1 VSTGP
6 TVSVQ
11 VLNLNGRENLDAC
24 LSSLEAQVYPRD
36 RFEIVLVDNASTDG
50 SAEFVRGA
58 YPRVGVFGLE
68 TSLARG
74 AAHNAA
80 IRRSASRFV
89 ALLNSDARVD
99 PSWLSELVSAAE
111 RHDAVAVA
119 SKIVDWEGKTV
130 EFAGGATSCVGHSW
144 AADAGE
150 PATRVHLERPLL
162 FASAESA
169 LFSRAAFVEA
179 AGFDED
185 FADRLGDVDLGWR
198 LNLYGGR
205 VVLAPQAVTYRRP
218 KRASS
223 SLSPLQRLRLRERN
237 ALAMIYKNYEEATL
251 AGVLPVAV
259 ALCLLRG
266 LELSGIDTLKLPFGA
281 IPPDSVEVDP
291 RLIAHLIA
299 LEDFGRGLAA
309 LGRKRAAVQQRRRR
323 PDLELFELFTDS
335 IQVFETPCGGLVDEV
350 AHVLIRDFGLDRMFG
365 ARQLLPRSN
374 PAAVPAAA
382 GSPPA
387 VMSPDIPTEL
397 PSVSIVILTALG
409 ATHLRECL
417 DSLRG
422 QTYPG
427 DRTEVIIVDNGSAD
441 DPTGEI
447 LARFP
452 AAKVIRN
459 KTNVGFA
466 AANNQGA
473 AVATGVYVVF
483 LNDDTRVHPDWLH
496 HLVETA
502 RRRRSVAVSSYILD
516 WTGTSVDFV
525 EGAVNFEAK
534 GFQLK
539 HGMSSRRV
547 APEERPLLFACGCA
561 MLVDR
566 VVLADA
572 GGWDEGTFAYY
583 EDVELGWRLH
593 MLGHQV
599 WLAPGAIVYHKH
611 HGTSGQWPSPPRI
624 RLAERNSL
632 RALYRLLEG
641 ASLQRAL
648 PAALLLAADR
658 ALLET
663 GLSRAADVPRPGAF
677 RRLVESGKSSLRMRG
692 VNKTMTVGEILVR
705 VWSQGLL
712 DLARDV
718 RRLWAA
724 RESPSGRAVYDA
736 DLAGAARREGPVGQ
750 LQALPAGGRQSIPIG
765 VAAALCGVY
774 EFLADLPDI
783 SRGRAALQRRR
794 RATDLEILKRFGTH
808 WLSPC
813 AVRLQPQHTAMH
825 SSVVAAFALDGVD
838 LPDACVR

>member
-1 VSTGP
+1 MSASLP

-11 VLNLNGRENLDAC
+11 VLNLNGRANLDAC

-36 RFEIVLVDNASTDG
+36 RFEIVLVDNGSTDG
-50 SAEFVRGA
+50 SVAFVRES

-68 TSLARG
+68 ASLGRG
-74 AAHNAA
+74 AAYNAA
-80 IRRSASRFV
+80 IRRSASEFV
-89 ALLNSDARVD
+89 AVLNSDARVD
-99 PSWLSELVSAAE
+99 PAWLSELASAAE
-111 RHDAVAVA
+111 RHHAVSVA
-119 SKIVDWEGKTV
+119 SKVVDWPGETV
-130 EFAGGATSCVGHSW
+130 GFAGGATSFVGQSW

-150 PATRVHLERPLL
+150 PATRVYLEKPLL
-162 FASAESA
+162 FSSAESA

-179 AGFDED
+179 GGFDED
-185 FADRLGDVDLGWR
+185 FADRVEDVDLGWR
-198 LNLYGGR
+198 LNLFGGR
-205 VVLAPQAVTYRRP
+205 VVLAPKAVTYRRP
-218 KRASS
+218 NSASS
-223 SLSPLQRLRLRERN
+223 PWPSLQRLRLLERN

-251 AGVLPVAV
+251 ARVLPVAV

-266 LELSGIDTLKLPFGA
+266 LQLSGIDTLKLPFGVV
-281 IPPDSVEVDP
+281 PPESVDVDP

-299 LEDFGRGLAA
+299 LEDFGRDLPA
-309 LGRKRAAVQQRRRR
+309 LERKRAIVQQRRDR
-323 PDLELFELFTDS
+323 PDFELFELFTDS
-335 IQVFETPCGGLVDEV
+335 IRVHETSSGGLVEEV
-350 AHVLIRDFGLDRMFG
+350 ARALIRDFGIDELF
-365 ARQLLPRSN
+365 AAPQLPPPSSAVAV
-374 PAAVPAAA
+374 AAVAAD
-382 GSPPA
+382 PPA
-387 VMSPDIPTEL
+387 PSRDMSPDL

-447 LARFP
+447 LARVP
-452 AAKVIRN
+452 AARVIRN

-473 AVATGVYVVF
+473 AVATGDYVVF
-483 LNDDTRVHPDWLH
+483 LNDDTRVHRDWLH
-496 HLVETA
+496 QLVETA
-502 RRRRSVAVSSYILD
+502 RRRRTAAVSSYILD
-516 WTGTSVDFV
+516 WRGTSVDFV

-566 VVLADA
+566 AVLADV

-624 RLAERNSL
+624 RLGERNSL
-632 RALYRLLEG
+632 RALYRLLEA
-641 ASLQRAL
+641 ASLERAL
-648 PAALLLAADR
+648 PAALMLAADR

-663 GLSRAADVPRPGAF
+663 GLSRAADVPRPAAY
-677 RRLVESGKSSLRMRG
+677 RRLIESCKSSLRIRG
-692 VNKTMTVGEILVR
+692 VNKTMTVGEMLAR
-705 VWSQGLL
+705 VWSKGLL

-724 RESPSGRAVYDA
+724 RESPSAREPYHV
-736 DLAGAARREGPVGQ
+736 DLAAGRTEGSAGQ
-750 LQALPAGGRQSIPIG
+750 SQSLPGSGRQSIPIA
-765 VAAALCGVY
+765 VAAALSGIY
-774 EFLADLPDI
+774 EFLADLPSI
-783 SRGRAALQRRR
+783 SQGRAELQRRR
-794 RATDLEILKRFGTH
+794 RATDREILKRFGTH

-813 AVRLQPQHTAMH
+813 AVRLQSEHTAMH
-825 SSVVAAFALDGVD
+825 SSVVAAFALDVD
-838 LPDACVR
+838 LPEACRR